1 MADTGDKADWEV
13 ASKALFKGT
22 LAGAKAGEEAFPEM
36 ELDTLNVKWAAVPVF
51 TKDGEVL
58 ADTKEPG
65 TVPFTTD
72 ATYVRNRQPKLPPK
86 TT

>member
-1 MADTGDKADWEV
+1 VADVSDKLEWEK
-13 ASKALFKGT
+13 ATTALFHAT
-22 LAGAKAGEEAFPEM
+22 LAGAKAGEAAFPEM

-65 TVPFTTD
+65 TTPFTLD
-72 ATYVRNRQPKLPPK
+72 ATYARNRQPKLPPK
-86 TT
+86 S

>member
-1 MADTGDKADWEV
+1 MADISDKLEWEK
-13 ASKALFKGT
+13 ATTALFQAT
-22 LAGAKAGEEAFPEM
+22 LAGAKAGEAAFPEM

-51 TKDGEVL
+51 KDGKAL

-86 TT
+86 T